1 METPAPL
8 APPLEADFYLQ
19 PTVEVARALLGC
31 WLVVRHEAGWVG
43 GRIVEAEAYTQDD
56 PASHSYRGKTER
68 NAAMFGAPGT
78 AYVYLIYGVHECFNA
93 VCQPEGVGEAVL
105 IRALEPT
112 VGLETMFQRRGGVHW
127 TQLCRGPGNLCR
139 ALGIT
144 RALNGES
151 LITGRIQIWRG
162 RPCARRAGGHFAAH
176 RHHAGH
182 GAAVALLCAQ
192 PPLRVGQP
200 HALNSP
206 PNSPRIAP
214 NPPQNP

>member
-31 WLVVRHEAGWVG
+31 WLVVRHDTGWVG

-78 AYVYLIYGVHECFNA
+78 AYIYLIYGVHECFNA

-144 RALNGES
+144 RAFNGES
-151 LITGRIQIWRG
+151 LITGRIQIWQG
-162 RPCARRAGGHFAAH
+162 EP
-176 RHHAGH
+176 
-182 GAAVALLCAQ
+182 VA
-192 PPLRVGQP
+192 
-200 HALNSP
+200 
-206 PNSPRIAP
+206 
-214 NPPQNP
+214 